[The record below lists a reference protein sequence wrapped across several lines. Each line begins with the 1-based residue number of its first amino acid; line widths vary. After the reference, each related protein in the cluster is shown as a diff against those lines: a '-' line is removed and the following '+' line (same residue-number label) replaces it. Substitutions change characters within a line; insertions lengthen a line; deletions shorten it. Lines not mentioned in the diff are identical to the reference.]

1 MTKPVPAKAKRGAAR
16 KPRGPS
22 PARRRW
28 ERLIAE
34 TLVVAFCGVVIV
46 FGVRA
51 GVHGIGALFSSS
63 DSTVASERL
72 LLPVEQQGMR
82 FWRAPG
88 LPQIAAMPADVR
100 RAIHRAARDIGVD
113 AGYLI
118 AVAAKESS
126 FDPAARAEGTTALG
140 LYQFTTD
147 TWLRV
152 VKVFGARHGLGAEAR
167 QITVARD
174 GGVAMADDA
183 ARAKLLAL
191 RTDQRLSALMAAELA
206 RDNAARLARLLD
218 RDVTP
223 AETYIAH
230 FLGLAQAARL
240 IVAADATPRLAG
252 AALLPAA
259 ATHNAGIFSPDGH
272 AASAAAIVAAIDA
285 YFARQAPRFARM

>member
-1 MTKPVPAKAKRGAAR
+1 HPGDGPYPARLGPADEAGADRQGLCGAAARGRPPRLRHDDRRRAPGKRRRAADEPQHADRDGGRVRLYRRRLPRLAARGGLRRDARRAAGRAAFAGDRHQAVVTKPVPAKAKRGAAR

-34 TLVVAFCGVVIV
+34 TLVVALCGIAVV

-100 RAIHRAARDIGVD
+100 RAIH
-113 AGYLI
+113 
-118 AVAAKESS
+118 
-126 FDPAARAEGTTALG
+126 PAARAEGTTALG

-174 GGVAMADDA
+174 GGVA
-183 ARAKLLAL
+183 
-191 RTDQRLSALMAAELA
+191 
-206 RDNAARLARLLD
+206 
-218 RDVTP
+218 
-223 AETYIAH
+223 
-230 FLGLAQAARL
+230 
-240 IVAADATPRLAG
+240 
-252 AALLPAA
+252 
-259 ATHNAGIFSPDGH
+259 
-272 AASAAAIVAAIDA
+272 
-285 YFARQAPRFARM
+285 

>member
-1 MTKPVPAKAKRGAAR
+1 VTKPVPAKAKRSAAR

-34 TLVVAFCGVVIV
+34 TLVVALCGIAVV

-51 GVHGIGALFSSS
+51 GVHGIGALFSAS

-88 LPQIAAMPADVR
+88 LPQIAAVPADVR

-113 AGYLI
+113 AGYLT

-152 VKVFGARHGLGAEAR
+152 VKVFGARHGLAAEAR

-174 GGVAMADDA
+174 GGVAMPDDA

-191 RTDQRLSALMAAELA
+191 RTDERLSALMAAELA

-240 IVAADATPRLAG
+240 IVAADATPRRAG

>member
-1 MTKPVPAKAKRGAAR
+1 MPAKAKRSAAR

-34 TLVVAFCGVVIV
+34 TLVVALCGIAVV

-51 GVHGIGALFSSS
+51 GVHGIGALFSAS

-88 LPQIAAMPADVR
+88 LPQIAAVPADVR

-113 AGYLI
+113 AGYLT

-152 VKVFGARHGLGAEAR
+152 VKVFGARHGLAAEAR

-174 GGVAMADDA
+174 GGVAMPDDA

-191 RTDQRLSALMAAELA
+191 RTDERLSALMAAELA

-240 IVAADATPRLAG
+240 IVAADATPRRAG

-285 YFARQAPRFARM
+285 YFAREAPRFARM

>member
-1 MTKPVPAKAKRGAAR
+1 VTKPVPAKAKRGAAR

>member
-1 MTKPVPAKAKRGAAR
+1 VTKPVPAKARRGAAR

-34 TLVVAFCGVVIV
+34 TLVVALCGIAVV

-51 GVHGIGALFSSS
+51 GVHGIGALFSAS

-88 LPQIAAMPADVR
+88 LPQIAAVPADVR

-152 VKVFGARHGLGAEAR
+152 VKVFGARHGLAAEAR

-174 GGVAMADDA
+174 GGVAMPDDA

-191 RTDQRLSALMAAELA
+191 RTDERLSALMAAELA

-240 IVAADATPRLAG
+240 IVAADATPRRAG

>member
-34 TLVVAFCGVVIV
+34 TLVVALCGVVIV
-46 FGVRA
+46 FAVRA

-152 VKVFGARHGLGAEAR
+152 VKVFGARHGLAMEAR

>member
-1 MTKPVPAKAKRGAAR
+1 VTKPVPAKAKRGAAR

-34 TLVVAFCGVVIV
+34 TLVVALCGIAVV

-51 GVHGIGALFSSS
+51 GVHGIGALFSAS

-88 LPQIAAMPADVR
+88 LPQIAAVPADVR

-191 RTDQRLSALMAAELA
+191 RTDERLSALMAAELA